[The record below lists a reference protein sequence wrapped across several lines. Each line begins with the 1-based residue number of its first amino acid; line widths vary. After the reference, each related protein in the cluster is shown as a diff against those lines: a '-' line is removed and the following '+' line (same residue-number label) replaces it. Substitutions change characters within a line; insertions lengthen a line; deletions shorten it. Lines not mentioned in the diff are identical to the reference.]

1 MRKNLISIFIYMLL
15 VSCGDFL
22 EPKSTSEFVPKDAT
36 SLNEIILGDAYPRP
50 DDRIAINTFLGVF
63 EDDVT
68 CSDWAP
74 DPNNEDKLPA
84 LEAAY
89 AWQPD
94 MFERFQK
101 AGIFANTYNIWQNI
115 YRKLLG
121 ANAVLDYI
129 GDASGTEHEKSNVKA
144 QGCALR
150 AFYHF
155 YLVNIFG
162 VPYNDNKIGP
172 GIPIRTSSGMED
184 KEMKRNTVEEVYRQ
198 IVSDLL
204 EAEKQYKTLPADKQ
218 WQMDFRTSLPMVQL
232 LLSRVYL
239 YMEDWEN
246 AALYA
251 EKVINDW
258 NFRLHDLNSL
268 PEPTF
273 MEPYYNFIS
282 SKSSECIWLF
292 GSSSDMNYFIDE
304 EWNVWDDERC
314 ILRVSDDLLNSYI
327 PGDLRKERYM
337 VQERWYDEYY
347 KPFSKVKISY
357 RHYPES
363 DTEFA
368 RAFRLPEAYLNLA
381 EAKAMLYKIN
391 GDAAARTVALEKLNY
406 LRLYRFDPEQYEK
419 KDISNPDDLVTFI
432 REERRRELCFEN
444 HRWFDLRRYGMPE
457 IRHKWSQDENVT
469 VEYVLKAKDPG
480 YTIPIPPEA
489 LEKNKALEQNVL
501 APVR

>member
-1 MRKNLISIFIYMLL
+1 MKKNLAGVFIYILL

-50 DDRIAINTFLGVF
+50 DDRIAINTFLGLF

-74 DPNNEDKLPA
+74 DPNNEDKVPA
-84 LEAAY
+84 IEAAY

-94 MFERFQK
+94 IFERFQK
-101 AGIFANTYNIWQNI
+101 ADIFANTYNIWQNI

-129 GDASGTEHEKSNVKA
+129 DDASGTAHEKNNVKA
-144 QGCALR
+144 QGLALR
-150 AFYHF
+150 AYYHF

-162 VPYNDNKIGP
+162 VPYNYDKNGL
-172 GIPIRTSSGMED
+172 GVPIRTSSGMED
-184 KEMKRNTVEEVYRQ
+184 KELKRNTVEEVYKQ
-198 IVSDLL
+198 IVADLL
-204 EAEKQYKTLPADKQ
+204 EAEKCYKTLPVEKQ
-218 WQMDFRTSLPMVQL
+218 WQMDFRTNLPMVQL

-239 YMEDWEN
+239 YMEEWEN
-246 AALYA
+246 AATYA
-251 EKVINDW
+251 KKVIDDW
-258 NFRLHDLNSL
+258 AFRLENFNSL
-268 PEPTF
+268 PAPTT
-273 MEPYYNFIS
+273 MEPYYKFIS
-282 SKSSECIWLF
+282 SKCSECIWLF
-292 GSSSDMNYFIDE
+292 GSSDDVNYFIDE

-314 ILRVSDDLLNSYI
+314 ILCVSDDLLNSYI
-327 PGDLRKERYM
+327 PGDLRKEKYM
-337 VQERWYDEYY
+337 VKERRYDEYY

-391 GDAAARTVALEKLNY
+391 SDAPAGTESLKYLNI
-406 LRLYRFDPEQYEK
+406 LRSYRFETEK
-419 KDISNPDDLVTFI
+419 YKEVNLSDANDLLQFV

-457 IRHKWSQDENVT
+457 IKHKWAQDENVI
-469 VEYVLKAKDPG
+469 VEYILKEKDPG

-489 LEKNKALEQNVL
+489 LEKNRALKQNVL

>member
-1 MRKNLISIFIYMLL
+1 MKKNLVGVFIYILL

-22 EPKSTSEFVPKDAT
+22 EPKSTSEFVPKDAA

-50 DDRIAINTFLGVF
+50 DDRIAINTFLGAL

-74 DPNNEDKLPA
+74 DPMNESKLPA
-84 LEAAY
+84 LQAVY

-94 MFERFQK
+94 VFERFQT
-101 AGIFANTYNIWQNI
+101 ANIFANTYNIWQNI

-129 GDASGTEHEKSNVKA
+129 DGASGTEYDKNNVKA
-144 QGCALR
+144 QGLALR

-162 VPYNDNKIGP
+162 VPYNYDKKGL

-184 KEMKRNTVEEVYRQ
+184 KELKRNTVEEVYKL
-198 IVSDLL
+198 VVADLL
-204 EAEKQYKTLPADKQ
+204 EAEKLYKTLPVNKQ
-218 WQMDFRTSLPMVQL
+218 WQMDFRTNLPMVQL

-246 AALYA
+246 AAIYA
-251 EKVINDW
+251 GKVINDW
-258 NFRLHDLNSL
+258 SFRLQDLNSL
-268 PEPTF
+268 PAPTT

-282 SKSSECIWLF
+282 SKCSECIWLF
-292 GSSSDMNYFIDE
+292 GSSSDVNYFVGE
-304 EWNVWDDERC
+304 QWNAWDDERC
-314 ILRVSDDLLNSYI
+314 ILCVSDDLLNSYI
-327 PGDLRKERYM
+327 PGDLRKDAYM
-337 VQERWYDEYY
+337 VRERRYDEYY
-347 KPFSKVKISY
+347 KPFSKVKINY
-357 RHYPES
+357 RHNPES
-363 DTEFA
+363 DEYFA

-381 EAKAMLYKIN
+381 EAKAMLYKTN
-391 GDAAARTVALEKLNY
+391 QDGAAKTEALKNLNF
-406 LRLYRFDPEQYEK
+406 LRLYRFDAEK
-419 KDISNPDDLVTFI
+419 YKEVDIAGADDLVTFI

-457 IRHKWSQDENVT
+457 IKHKWAQDEKVT
-469 VEYVLKAKDPG
+469 IEYILKEKDPG

-489 LEKNKALEQNVL
+489 LEKNRALEQNVL